1 MGDKQNNRTTDENSK
16 IYFRRKSNENTI
28 ATTVV
33 YPKHYDNLDDEAFL
47 EYNNKIDNWESG
59 ILRSS
64 AGAGNEKTDTKK
76 DESKKTL
83 SDQVAEG
90 KYGLIQTEIFS
101 KNPKR
106 PGIISYAKNSEVP
119 SDTFDNLGGL
129 QSDDI
134 WLAEDHLLVLKG
146 GGLNKKDREG
156 AWKPIDN
163 YQAPLRQ
170 IKIPKNPKVPP
181 PFPVQIYENGPIQF
195 IGNNQIPFF
204 SPYANESIF
213 LYPETGKEQTNGGD
227 KTNIFTGNGSIG
239 NSPENKGYNYPPPI
253 PPWYNSAGNANNESF
268 QNPFLNQQL
277 PFPFSPFPPFASN
290 GSLGDINSTEP
301 FDEDDPSL
309 YYPPPYTFFYK
320 SNYTNSVKPGPL
332 VPGIILPPPP
342 NFFELL
348 DENNKT
354 ITSKDPIITKL
365 YKQTVMKTTSTSTT
379 PASTTFNSLRNNKIS
394 SFYNEKSRPVQTTST
409 TTTQKAITQLR
420 KVVSQ
425 QPQQPILQFVPK
437 INPPQLYNNDYK
449 HKASNPVYFEYFDA
463 RNVQNKQK
471 TFDSHQVPIE
481 TVTSTPYYHQDNSN
495 RQKPD
500 NSYLPIKPFDY
511 DKYLYITPKPEIKP
525 NGISTNY
532 VPNQQTSFNDEIQTI
547 KQTLEYYK
555 TQPGYSTQSPR
566 VAKVKPVYE
575 YSFSTDSGSTIKN
588 GYSQQIEFDTTPF
601 QPMVAYSHPSVEEH
615 NGFKAVTYSTN
626 NKNRHATSTEN
637 PNYYSTPSVIPV
649 AHRYLQYKENTQKT
663 PQYEEVTNNYF
674 NDYRQRINT
683 ENNQFTTIRPV
694 SSTIKHLPWGSI
706 EKQIVQELRPLQQ
719 SDIPV
724 QRPYAS
730 NQLRGYSGYSRNL
743 GTTGFNGYQY
753 ERPYYNYNREDQFSN
768 QVHLLKG
775 QIRNKYPIRNQY
787 QVNIS
792 NDTYVNY
799 RNPRPQINPDSEF
812 IPQQR
817 EQNQKIINNYQNSY
831 TKNQQQ
837 QQIAPPNLHRDILV
851 NYRYPLPQ
859 INPDSEFILPQQQLR
874 KQPNYRNKY
883 LAQQQWIPSGDEQ
896 NGHLYYISPR
906 DVKYQK
912 K

>member
-1 MGDKQNNRTTDENSK
+1 M
-16 IYFRRKSNENTI
+16 
-28 ATTVV
+28 
-33 YPKHYDNLDDEAFL
+33 DDEAFL
-47 EYNNKIDNWESG
+47 ESNNQIDNWESG

-64 AGAGNEKTDTKK
+64 AGAGDEKTAIKK

-90 KYGLIQTEIFS
+90 KYGLIQTEIFA
-101 KNPKR
+101 KPPKR

-119 SDTFDNLGGL
+119 LDTFDNLGGL

-156 AWKPIDN
+156 VWKPIDN

-181 PFPVQIYENGPIQF
+181 PFPVQLYENGPIQF

-204 SPYANESIF
+204 SPYANESLF
-213 LYPETGKEQTNGGD
+213 LYPETDKQTNGGD
-227 KTNIFTGNGSIG
+227 KTNLFTGNGSIE
-239 NSPENKGYNYPPPI
+239 NSPENKGYNYPSPI
-253 PPWYNSAGNANNESF
+253 PPWFNSPVNESF

-277 PFPFSPFPPFASN
+277 PFPFSPFPPFSSN
-290 GSLGDINSTEP
+290 GTLGDINSTEP

-354 ITSKDPIITKL
+354 VTAKVPNITKL
-365 YKQTVMKTTSTSTT
+365 YKQNVVKTTSTT
-379 PASTTFNSLRNNKIS
+379 PPTTTFNSIRTNKIS
-394 SFYNEKSRPVQTTST
+394 SYYNENSRPVQTT
-409 TTTQKAITQLR
+409 TTTQKTITQLR
-420 KVVSQ
+420 KIISQ
-425 QPQQPILQFVPK
+425 QPQQQQQQPILQFVPK
-437 INPPQLYNNDYK
+437 INPPNDYNN
-449 HKASNPVYFEYFDA
+449 KASNPVYYEYFDA
-463 RNVQNKQK
+463 RNVQNKP
-471 TFDSHQVPIE
+471 TIE
-481 TVTSTPYYHQDNSN
+481 TITSAPYYQ
-495 RQKPD
+495 QKPD

-511 DKYLYITPKPEIKP
+511 NKYLYITPKPEIKP

-532 VPNQQTSFNDEIQTI
+532 IPPQQTNFNDEIQTI

-566 VAKVKPVYE
+566 VPKVKPVYE
-575 YSFSTDSGSTIKN
+575 YSFSTNDGSSTNKN
-588 GYSQQIEFDTTPF
+588 GYEFDTTPF
-601 QPMVAYSHPSVEEH
+601 QPMVPYSRPSEET
-615 NGFKAVTYSTN
+615 NGFKAVSYSTI

-637 PNYYSTPSVIPV
+637 PNYYSTSAIIPV
-649 AHRYLQYKENTQKT
+649 AHRYLQYKENTPKT
-663 PQYEEVTNNYF
+663 PQYEEVVTKNYF
-674 NDYRQRINT
+674 NDYRQRINSD
-683 ENNQFTTIRPV
+683 QYTTVSPV

-719 SDIPV
+719 SDIQV

-730 NQLRGYSGYSRNL
+730 NPLRGYSGYSRNL

-753 ERPYYNYNREDQFSN
+753 ERPYYNYNRDDQFSN

-787 QVNIS
+787 QVNLS

-799 RNPRPQINPDSEF
+799 RNPRPQINSESEY
-812 IPQQR
+812 IPQQQQR
-817 EQNQKIINNYQNSY
+817 EQNQQIKNNYQNSFV
-831 TKNQQQ
+831 KNQQQ
-837 QQIAPPNLHRDILV
+837 QQIAPANLHRDILV
-851 NYRYPLPQ
+851 NYRLPLPQ
-859 INPDSEFILPQQQLR
+859 INPDSEFIAPYPQLTQLR

-883 LAQQQWIPSGDEQ
+883 LSQQQWVPSNDDQ
-896 NGHLYYISPR
+896 NGHVYYITPR
-906 DVKYQK
+906 DLKYQK

>member
-1 MGDKQNNRTTDENSK
+1 M
-16 IYFRRKSNENTI
+16 YFRRKPAEKTTI

-33 YPKHYDNLDDEAFL
+33 YPKHYDNLVDEAFL
-47 EYNNKIDNWESG
+47 EYNNQIDNWESG

-64 AGAGNEKTDTKK
+64 AGAGNEKTAAKK

-90 KYGLIQTEIFS
+90 KYGLIQTEIFA
-101 KNPKR
+101 KPPKR

-129 QSDDI
+129 QQDDI

-146 GGLNKKDREG
+146 GGLNKKDRES

-163 YQAPLRQ
+163 YEAPLRQ

-181 PFPVQIYENGPIQF
+181 PFPVQLYENGPIQF
-195 IGNNQIPFF
+195 IGNNQIPLF
-204 SPYANESIF
+204 SPYANESLF
-213 LYPETGKEQTNGGD
+213 VYPETDTQTNSGD

-239 NSPENKGYNYPPPI
+239 NPPENTGYNYPPPI
-253 PPWYNSAGNANNESF
+253 PPWHSSAGNKSF

-277 PFPFSPFPPFASN
+277 PFPFSPFPPLSSN

-320 SNYTNSVKPGPL
+320 SNYKNSVKPGPL

-342 NFFELL
+342 NFFEQL

-354 ITSKDPIITKL
+354 ITTKDSNITKL
-365 YKQTVMKTTSTSTT
+365 YKQNVVKTTSTSTT
-379 PASTTFNSLRNNKIS
+379 TTPPSTTFNSIRTNKIS
-394 SFYNEKSRPVQTTST
+394 SFHNESPRPIKTT

-420 KVVSQ
+420 KIVSQ
-425 QPQQPILQFVPK
+425 PPQQPILQFFPK
-437 INPPQLYNNDYK
+437 INPPHESYN
-449 HKASNPVYFEYFDA
+449 HKASNPVYYEYFDA
-463 RNVQNKQK
+463 RNVQKQQQ
-471 TFDSHQVPIE
+471 SPIE
-481 TVTSTPYYHQDNSN
+481 AVTQTPYYQQENL
-495 RQKPD
+495 RKQRPD

-532 VPNQQTSFNDEIQTI
+532 VPHQQTSFNDEIQTI

-555 TQPGYSTQSPR
+555 TQPGYSTQAPR
-566 VAKVKPVYE
+566 VPKVKPVYE
-575 YSFSTDSGSTIKN
+575 YSFSTDDGAKQKN
-588 GYSQQIEFDTTPF
+588 AYNQQIEFDTTPF
-601 QPMVAYSHPSVEEH
+601 QPMVAYSRPSEEN
-615 NGFKAVTYSTN
+615 NGFKAVSYSTV
-626 NKNRHATSTEN
+626 NKNSQATSTEN
-637 PNYYSTPSVIPV
+637 PSYYSTPSVIPV

-674 NDYRQRINT
+674 NDYRQRINS
-683 ENNQFTTIRPV
+683 EFTTVNPV

-706 EKQIVQELRPLQQ
+706 EKQIVQELRPVPQ
-719 SDIPV
+719 SDIQI

-730 NQLRGYSGYSRNL
+730 NPLRGYSGYSRNL

-753 ERPYYNYNREDQFSN
+753 ERPYYNYNREEQFSN

-775 QIRNKYPIRNQY
+775 QIRNKYPLRNQY
-787 QVNIS
+787 QVNLS

-799 RNPRPQINPDSEF
+799 RNPRPQINPESEY

-817 EQNQKIINNYQNSY
+817 EQNQKIVNNYQNSY
-831 TKNQQQ
+831 ITNQQQ
-837 QQIAPPNLHRDILV
+837 QHAPPNLHRDILV
-851 NYRYPLPQ
+851 NYRLPLPQ
-859 INPDSEFILPQQQLR
+859 INPDSEYIAPYPQLR
-874 KQPNYRNKY
+874 KQQNYRNKF
-883 LAQQQWIPSGDEQ
+883 LSQQQWIPSADDQ
-896 NGHLYYISPR
+896 NGHVYYITPR
-906 DVKYQK
+906 DLKYQK